1 VSEAAVVLDASAL
14 MALLNTEPG
23 ADEVEV
29 LAADAAISAI
39 TWCEAYGK
47 LRGRGVDS
55 AALTAN
61 MAESGITIH
70 SFDERDARD
79 TGELAPLTRG
89 AGLSLADRACLA
101 LAARL
106 GVPAITADR
115 AWTDLDVGVEIRCIR

>member
-1 VSEAAVVLDASAL
+1 VSESAVVLDASAL

-23 ADEVEV
+23 ADAVEA
-29 LAADAAISAI
+29 LAAEAAISAI
-39 TWCEAYGK
+39 NWCEAYGK

-55 AALTAN
+55 VALAAN
-61 MAESGITIH
+61 MAESGIAIL
-70 SFDERDARD
+70 SFDEQDARD
-79 TGELAPLTRG
+79 TGELAPLTRS

-115 AWTDLDVGVEIRCIR
+115 AWRDLNVGVEIRCIR